1 MGLLRLPDERLWP
14 SAAQRRWEGLMRVA
28 VMIIAVLLAATTGS
42 MSPEPSA
49 VASPAPSAAAE
60 VPCAAPR
67 VMAES
72 QAWWQPAPG
81 APAGAKDFGHVHL
94 GACIPERDVLA
105 SPTSVRLRLIMHEN
119 PGRLADISVVLKG
132 TDYEITTAEVAPLK
146 RRCASTCEQWITVR
160 LDPAKFRE
168 GGLQEVRF
176 RVFVDEPDGNQ
187 MHTSINWQLYVDNGK
202 SRNDVTRHPHL
213 RGKGWYTDF
222 GYCEADLL
230 TRPLPDGPVRGNL
243 RLRMRQVDHGPDDVN
258 PSSHLVALDA
268 DSHAGIPGT
277 VLSQGRGPLRATSF
291 TIDTTTL
298 SDGPHRLV
306 QRVSCESGDQINSGV
321 LVLVFTTDNH
331 PD

>member
-1 MGLLRLPDERLWP
+1 
-14 SAAQRRWEGLMRVA
+14 MRVA
-28 VMIIAVLLAATTGS
+28 AMIIAVVALAATTGS
-42 MSPEPSA
+42 MGPEPSA
-49 VASPAPSAAAE
+49 AGAAAE
-60 VPCAAPR
+60 VPCATPR
-67 VMAES
+67 VFAES

-81 APAGAKDFGHVHL
+81 APAGTNNFGHVHL

-119 PGRLADISVVLKG
+119 PGRLDDISVVLKG
-132 TDYEITTAEVAPLK
+132 TDYEITTAEVAPVK
-146 RRCASTCEQWITVR
+146 RRCASTCEQWLTVR

-168 GGLQEVRF
+168 SGLQEVRF
-176 RVFVDEPDGNQ
+176 RVFVDEPDGNE

-202 SRNDVTRHPHL
+202 PRADVTRYPYL

-222 GYCEADLL
+222 GYCEADML

-243 RLRMRQVDHGPDDVN
+243 KLRMRQVDHGPDDVN

-277 VLSQGRGPLRATSF
+277 VLSRGRGPLAATSF

-298 SDGPHRLV
+298 SDGQHRLV
-306 QRVSCESGDQINSGV
+306 QRASCKSGDHINSGV